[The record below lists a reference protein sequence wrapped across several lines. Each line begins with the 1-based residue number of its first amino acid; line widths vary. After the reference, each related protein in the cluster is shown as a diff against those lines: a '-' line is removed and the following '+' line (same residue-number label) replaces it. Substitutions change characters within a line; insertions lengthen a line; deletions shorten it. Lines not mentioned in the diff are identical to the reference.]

1 MRALVCR
8 DGNLTLDRT
17 YPMPE
22 PQAGEALIACPAF
35 HLGRVFI
42 PLTQLGKGCCI

>member
-22 PQAGEALIACPAF
+22 PQAGEAWKIFMSC
-35 HLGRVFI
+35 
-42 PLTQLGKGCCI
+42 LTM